1 MPLSDKNSMMQVI
14 GCLMKN
20 TTILSQADRYDI
32 NFTDFD
38 DLLNRYIYQAIQNF
52 YASGARTISVV
63 DLDNFFQERQE
74 IKNEYE
80 KRNGLEY
87 IKDCEGL
94 SNPDTF
100 DYYYNRLKKYSLL
113 RSLKKSGFDI
123 SYFYCDNPL
132 AANYKETQERFEQA
146 DISTI
151 FDEVKKRLSI
161 VEKEYNTSDLNT
173 SAGASV
179 GLRELVQS
187 LKKKP
192 EIGQPLSGSIYN
204 TVVSGARLGKYYIRS
219 AGSGVGKTRLAVGD
233 ACRLAIPKYYDW
245 HKECWVDT
253 GLNNKILFITTELD
267 RDEVQTMLLANVSGV
282 NEDKI
287 LNAECNFLEE
297 KIIDEALDIIECFND
312 NFILDKIPDPSI
324 NQIEACV
331 RNHKQVDQIEYVFYD
346 YIFSSP
352 GLLSEFKS
360 NNLREDVQLFL
371 LSTALKDLA
380 TELHIFMSSS
390 TQLSGDFKNG
400 RGVRDQSFIRSSKA
414 VADKAD
420 VGCIMVRISD
430 EEKATISPLI
440 ESLGLPM
447 PTHVIDVYKNRRS
460 RYNQVKIWTIL
471 DLGTCRE
478 KDILITTGD
487 YEEIKDF
494 KEIKFKTAY
503 FLDTEKLKNSVE
515 GSDETELAPE
525 IGLGNEEQENEDME
539 VNEEVIVAREDFK
552 EPKEELP
559 PFNSPLT
566 ITSAESS
573 TYIENEIDFQ
583 KKPKIKKVSSRLL

>member
-20 TTILSQADRYDI
+20 TNILSQADKYDI
-32 NFTDFD
+32 NFADFD

-52 YASGARTISVV
+52 YAAGARTISVV
-63 DLDNFFQERQE
+63 DLDNFFQSRQE
-74 IKNEYE
+74 IKVEYD
-80 KRNGLEY
+80 KKNGLDY
-87 IKDCEGL
+87 IKDCESL
-94 SNPDTF
+94 SNPENF
-100 DYYYNRLKKYSLL
+100 DYYYLRLKKFSLL

-132 AANYKETQERFEQA
+132 AANYDEVQARFEEA
-146 DISTI
+146 SIESI
-151 FDEVKKRLSI
+151 FDEVKKRLSVI
-161 VEKEYNTSDLNT
+161 ERDYNTSDLNT
-173 SAGASV
+173 SAGAST
-179 GLRELVQS
+179 GLRELVES
-187 LKKKP
+187 LKQKP

-219 AGSGVGKTRLAVGD
+219 GGSGVGKSRLAVGD
-233 ACRLAIPKYYDW
+233 ACKLAIPKYYDW
-245 HKECWVDT
+245 HRECWVDT
-253 GLNNKILFITTELD
+253 GLCNKVLFITTELD
-267 RDEVQTMLLANVSGV
+267 RDEVQTMLLANISGV

-287 LNAECNFLEE
+287 INGDCNFAEE
-297 KIIDEALDIIECFND
+297 KIISEAVDIIECFD
-312 NFILDKIPDPSI
+312 RNFILDKIPDPSI

-331 RNHKQVDQIEYVFYD
+331 RSHKQLDGIEYVFYD

-352 GLLSEFKS
+352 GLLNEFKS

-380 TELHIFMSSS
+380 TELHVFMSTA

-400 RGVRDQSFIRSSKA
+400 RGVRDQTFIRSSKA

-420 VGCIMVRISD
+420 VGCIIVRISD

-440 ESLGLPM
+440 EALGLPM

-460 RYNQVKIWTIL
+460 RYNQVKIWSVI

-478 KDILITTGD
+478 NDILITTGD

-494 KEIKFKTAY
+494 KEIKFKKNY
-503 FLDTEKLKNSVE
+503 FSSLKEEDKGTENDMVNTSEEKNKIKES
-515 GSDETELAPE
+515 ANE
-525 IGLGNEEQENEDME
+525 IKNEEE
-539 VNEEVIVAREDFK
+539 I
-552 EPKEELP
+552 
-559 PFNSPLT
+559 
-566 ITSAESS
+566 SS
-573 TYIENEIDFQ
+573 TEDCPFDGPYVGETISVPTPKKVIQ
-583 KKPKIKKVSSRLL
+583 KKGSRFSGLL

>member
-20 TTILSQADRYDI
+20 TTILSQADKYDI
-32 NFTDFD
+32 NFSDFD

-52 YASGARTISVV
+52 YAAGARTISVV
-63 DLDNFFQERQE
+63 DLDNFFQERPE

-94 SNPDTF
+94 SNLDTF
-100 DYYYNRLKKYSLL
+100 DYYYIRLKKISLL

-123 SYFYCDNPL
+123 SYFYCENPL

-146 DISTI
+146 NISTI
-151 FDEVKKRLSI
+151 FDEVRKRLSI

-245 HKECWVDT
+245 HKECWIDT
-253 GLNNKILFITTELD
+253 GLNNKVLFITTELD
-267 RDEVQTMLLANVSGV
+267 RDEVQTMLLANISGI

-287 LNAECNFLEE
+287 LNGECNFLED
-297 KIIDEALDIIECFND
+297 KIIEQALDIIECFND

-360 NNLREDVQLFL
+360 NNLREDMC
-371 LSTALKDLA
+371 KR
-380 TELHIFMSSS
+380 MSSYIPFPLIS
-390 TQLSGDFKNG
+390 GVMQMANGETQTSKVVGNPVGIKSCIDYSLSRGSRLTIDTLIEMGIAVLTQL
-400 RGVRDQSFIRSSKA
+400 RDSQFQWK
-414 VADKAD
+414 
-420 VGCIMVRISD
+420 
-430 EEKATISPLI
+430 
-440 ESLGLPM
+440 
-447 PTHVIDVYKNRRS
+447 HW
-460 RYNQVKIWTIL
+460 VK
-471 DLGTCRE
+471 R
-478 KDILITTGD
+478 
-487 YEEIKDF
+487 
-494 KEIKFKTAY
+494 
-503 FLDTEKLKNSVE
+503 
-515 GSDETELAPE
+515 
-525 IGLGNEEQENEDME
+525 
-539 VNEEVIVAREDFK
+539 
-552 EPKEELP
+552 
-559 PFNSPLT
+559 FNCS
-566 ITSAESS
+566 
-573 TYIENEIDFQ
+573 YYQ
-583 KKPKIKKVSSRLL
+583 QR

>member
-20 TTILSQADRYDI
+20 VNILSQADKYDI
-32 NFTDFD
+32 NFADFD

-52 YASGARTISVV
+52 YAAGARTISVV
-63 DLDNFFQERQE
+63 DLDNFFQSRQE
-74 IKNEYE
+74 IKVEYD
-80 KRNGLEY
+80 KKNGLDY
-87 IKDCEGL
+87 IKDCESL
-94 SNPDTF
+94 SNPENF
-100 DYYYNRLKKYSLL
+100 DYYYLRLKKFSLL

-132 AANYKETQERFEQA
+132 AANYDEVQKRFEEA
-146 DISTI
+146 SIESI
-151 FDEVKKRLSI
+151 FDEVKKRLSVI
-161 VEKEYNTSDLNT
+161 ERDYNTSDLNT
-173 SAGASV
+173 SAGAST
-179 GLRELVQS
+179 GLRELVES
-187 LKKKP
+187 LKQKP

-219 AGSGVGKTRLAVGD
+219 AGSGVGKSRLAVGD
-233 ACRLAIPKYYDW
+233 ACKLAIPKYYDW

-253 GLNNKILFITTELD
+253 GLCNKVLFITTELD
-267 RDEVQTMLLANVSGV
+267 RDEVQTMLLANISGV

-287 LNAECNFLEE
+287 INGDCNFAEE
-297 KIIDEALDIIECFND
+297 KIISEAVDIIECFD
-312 NFILDKIPDPSI
+312 RNFILDKIPDPSI

-331 RNHKQVDQIEYVFYD
+331 RSHKQLDGIEYVFYD

-352 GLLSEFKS
+352 GLLNEFKS

-380 TELHIFMSSS
+380 TELHVFMSTA

-400 RGVRDQSFIRSSKA
+400 RGVRDQTFIRSSKA

-420 VGCIMVRISD
+420 VGCIIVRISD

-440 ESLGLPM
+440 EALGLPM

-460 RYNQVKIWTIL
+460 RYNQVKIWSVI

-478 KDILITTGD
+478 NDILITTGD

-494 KEIKFKTAY
+494 KEIKFKKNY
-503 FLDTEKLKNSVE
+503 FSSLKKEDKGTENDMVNTSEEKNKIKES
-515 GSDETELAPE
+515 ANE
-525 IGLGNEEQENEDME
+525 IKNEEEISSIEDCPFDGPYVGE
-539 VNEEVIVAREDFK
+539 TISVPTPKKVI
-552 EPKEELP
+552 
-559 PFNSPLT
+559 
-566 ITSAESS
+566 
-573 TYIENEIDFQ
+573 Q
-583 KKPKIKKVSSRLL
+583 KKGSRFSGLL

>member
-20 TTILSQADRYDI
+20 TNILSQADKYDI
-32 NFTDFD
+32 NFADFD

-52 YASGARTISVV
+52 YAAGARTISVV
-63 DLDNFFQERQE
+63 DLDNFFQSRQE
-74 IKNEYE
+74 IKVEYD
-80 KRNGLEY
+80 KKNGLDY
-87 IKDCEGL
+87 IKDCESL
-94 SNPDTF
+94 SNPENF
-100 DYYYNRLKKYSLL
+100 DYYYQRLKKFSLL

-132 AANYKETQERFEQA
+132 AANYDEVQTRFEEA
-146 DISTI
+146 SIESI
-151 FDEVKKRLSI
+151 FDEVKKRLSVI
-161 VEKEYNTSDLNT
+161 ERDYNTSDLNT
-173 SAGASV
+173 SAGAST
-179 GLRELVQS
+179 GLRELVES
-187 LKKKP
+187 LKQKP

-219 AGSGVGKTRLAVGD
+219 AGSGVGKSRLAVGD
-233 ACRLAIPKYYDW
+233 ACKLAIPKYYDW
-245 HKECWVDT
+245 HRECWVDT
-253 GLNNKILFITTELD
+253 GLCNKVLFITTELD
-267 RDEVQTMLLANVSGV
+267 RDEVQTMLLANISGV

-287 LNAECNFLEE
+287 ISGDCNFAEE
-297 KIIDEALDIIECFND
+297 KIISEAVDIIECFD
-312 NFILDKIPDPSI
+312 RNFILDKIPDPSI

-331 RNHKQVDQIEYVFYD
+331 RSHKQLDGIEYVFYD

-352 GLLSEFKS
+352 GLLNEFKS

-380 TELHIFMSSS
+380 TELHVFMSTA

-400 RGVRDQSFIRSSKA
+400 RGVRDQTFIRSSKA

-420 VGCIMVRISD
+420 VGCIIVRISD

-440 ESLGLPM
+440 EALGLPM

-460 RYNQVKIWTIL
+460 RYNQVKIWSVI

-478 KDILITTGD
+478 NDILITTGD

-494 KEIKFKTAY
+494 KEIKFKKNY
-503 FLDTEKLKNSVE
+503 FSSLKKEDKGTENDMVNTSEEKNKIEES
-515 GSDETELAPE
+515 ANE
-525 IGLGNEEQENEDME
+525 IKNEEEISSIEDCPFDGPYVGE
-539 VNEEVIVAREDFK
+539 TVSVPAPKKVI
-552 EPKEELP
+552 
-559 PFNSPLT
+559 
-566 ITSAESS
+566 
-573 TYIENEIDFQ
+573 Q
-583 KKPKIKKVSSRLL
+583 KKGSRFSGLL

>member
-1 MPLSDKNSMMQVI
+1 
-14 GCLMKN
+14 MKN
-20 TTILSQADRYDI
+20 ANILSQADKYDI
-32 NFTDFD
+32 NFADFD

-52 YASGARTISVV
+52 YAAGARTISVV
-63 DLDNFFQERQE
+63 DLDNFFQSRQE
-74 IKNEYE
+74 IKVEYD
-80 KRNGLEY
+80 KKNGLDY
-87 IKDCEGL
+87 IKDCESL
-94 SNPDTF
+94 SNPENF
-100 DYYYNRLKKYSLL
+100 DYYYLRLKKFSLL

-132 AANYKETQERFEQA
+132 AANYDEVQTRFEEA
-146 DISTI
+146 SIESI
-151 FDEVKKRLSI
+151 FDEVKKRLSVI
-161 VEKEYNTSDLNT
+161 ERDYNTSDLNT
-173 SAGASV
+173 SAGAST
-179 GLRELVQS
+179 GLRELVES
-187 LKKKP
+187 LKQKP

-219 AGSGVGKTRLAVGD
+219 AGSGVGKSRLAVGD

-253 GLNNKILFITTELD
+253 GLCNKVLFITTELD
-267 RDEVQTMLLANVSGV
+267 RDEVQTMLLANISGV

-287 LNAECNFLEE
+287 INGDCNFAEE
-297 KIIDEALDIIECFND
+297 KIISEAVDIIECFD
-312 NFILDKIPDPSI
+312 RNFILDKIPDPSI

-331 RNHKQVDQIEYVFYD
+331 RSHKQLDGIEYVFYD

-352 GLLSEFKS
+352 GLLNEFKS

-380 TELHIFMSSS
+380 TELHVFMSTA

-400 RGVRDQSFIRSSKA
+400 RGVRDQTFIRSSKA

-420 VGCIMVRISD
+420 VGCIIVRISD

-440 ESLGLPM
+440 EALGLPM

-460 RYNQVKIWTIL
+460 RYNQVKIWSVM

-478 KDILITTGD
+478 NDILITTGD

-494 KEIKFKTAY
+494 KEIKFKKNY
-503 FLDTEKLKNSVE
+503 FPSLKKEDKGMENDMVNTSEEKNKVKEPAN
-515 GSDETELAPE
+515 E
-525 IGLGNEEQENEDME
+525 IKNEEEISSIEDCPFDGPYVGE
-539 VNEEVIVAREDFK
+539 TVSVPVPKKVI
-552 EPKEELP
+552 
-559 PFNSPLT
+559 
-566 ITSAESS
+566 
-573 TYIENEIDFQ
+573 Q
-583 KKPKIKKVSSRLL
+583 KKGSRFSGLL